1 MAFEIQGLNKSFGN
15 YQAVNNLNIKLEE
28 GNILGMLGRNG
39 AGKTTTIRMI
49 LDIIKPDS
57 GSILWNGRPLSKKEL
72 LIGYLPEERGL
83 YPKMNVVEQLV
94 FLARLEG
101 IPSKIAK
108 KQALN
113 WLERLEMT
121 PYVKKKTEELSKGN
135 QQKVQ
140 LISCLIHDPDFIIL
154 DEPFSGLDPVNA
166 EMLKDVVKDLIKK
179 RKTIIFCSHQMDSVE
194 TFCEEICIMKNG
206 IKVLSGSLSEIK
218 KSYGYRY
225 LDVQS
230 DEDLEPVL
238 AQKDYRYK
246 RNNQGYSIKLT
257 KDQAPLK
264 LIQEIDQLYGVRSL
278 YLREPSL
285 HQIFIEKT
293 GAKI

>member
-15 YQAVNNLNIKLEE
+15 YQAVSNLNIKLEE

-101 IPSKIAK
+101 VPSKIAK

-121 PYVKKKTEELSKGN
+121 PYIKKKTEELSKGN

-230 DEDLEPVL
+230 DTDLEPVL
-238 AQKDYRYK
+238 AQKDYIYK
-246 RNNQGYSIKLT
+246 RNNRGYSIKLT

-264 LIQEIDQLYGVRSL
+264 LLQEIEQLYGVRSL
-278 YLREPSL
+278 SLREPSL

-293 GAKI
+293 GA

>member
-1 MAFEIQGLNKSFGN
+1 MSFEIQGLNKSFGS

-57 GSILWNGRPLSKKEL
+57 GSILWNERPFSKKEL

-94 FLARLEG
+94 FLAKLEG
-101 IPSKIAK
+101 VPSKIAK

-121 PYVKKKTEELSKGN
+121 PYIKKKTEELSKGN

-206 IKVLSGSLSEIK
+206 IKVLSGSLSDIK

-225 LDVQS
+225 LDIQS
-230 DEDLEPVL
+230 DEDLDPIL
-238 AQKDYRYK
+238 DKKDYIYERK
-246 RNNQGYSIKLT
+246 NQGYSIKLT

-264 LIQEIDQLYGVRSL
+264 LIQEIERLYGVRSL
-278 YLREPSL
+278 SLREPSL

-293 GAKI
+293 GA

>member
-1 MAFEIQGLNKSFGN
+1 MTFEIQQLNKSFGQ
-15 YQAVNNLNIKLEE
+15 YHAVNNLNIKLEE
-28 GNILGMLGRNG
+28 GHILGMLGRNG

-57 GSILWNGRPLSKKEL
+57 GSILWQGRPFSKKEL
-72 LIGYLPEERGL
+72 TIGYLPEERGL
-83 YPKMNVVEQLV
+83 YPKMNVLEQLIY
-94 FLARLEG
+94 LARLEG
-101 IPSKIAK
+101 VPTKIAK
-108 KQALN
+108 QQALN
-113 WLERLEMT
+113 WIERLDMT
-121 PYVKKKTEELSKGN
+121 TTIKKKTEELSKGN
-135 QQKVQ
+135 QQKIQ
-140 LISCLIHDPDFIIL
+140 LISCLLHDPDFIIL

-194 TFCEEICIMKNG
+194 TFCEQICMMKNG

-225 LDVQS
+225 LDIQS
-230 DEDLEPVL
+230 DENLETVL
-238 AQKDYRYK
+238 KERGISFEKQNKTF
-246 RNNQGYSIKLT
+246 SIKL
-257 KDQAPLK
+257 KNDQTPLD
-264 LIQEIDQLYGVRSL
+264 LIQEVEKSYGLRSV

-293 GAKI
+293 GA

>member
-1 MAFEIQGLNKSFGN
+1 MTFEIQQLNKSFGQ

-28 GNILGMLGRNG
+28 GHILGMLGRNG

-57 GSILWNGRPLSKKEL
+57 GSILWQGRPFSKKEL
-72 LIGYLPEERGL
+72 TIGYLPEERGL
-83 YPKMNVVEQLV
+83 YPKMNVLEQLIY
-94 FLARLEG
+94 LARLEG
-101 IPSKIAK
+101 VPSKIAK
-108 KQALN
+108 QQALN
-113 WLERLEMT
+113 WIERLDMT
-121 PYVKKKTEELSKGN
+121 TTIKKKTEELSKGN
-135 QQKVQ
+135 QQKIQ
-140 LISCLIHDPDFIIL
+140 LISCLLHDPDFIIL

-166 EMLKDVVKDLIKK
+166 EMLKEVVKDLIKK

-194 TFCEEICIMKNG
+194 TFCEQICMMKNG

-225 LDVQS
+225 LDIQS
-230 DEDLEPVL
+230 DENLEPIL
-238 AQKDYRYK
+238 KQRGISFEKENRK
-246 RNNQGYSIKLT
+246 FSIKL
-257 KDQAPLK
+257 KNDQTPLD
-264 LIQEIDQLYGVRSL
+264 LIQEVEQSYGLRSV

-293 GAKI
+293 GA

>member
-15 YQAVNNLNIKLEE
+15 YQAVSNLNIKLEE

-101 IPSKIAK
+101 VPSKIAK
-108 KQALN
+108 RQALN

-121 PYVKKKTEELSKGN
+121 PYIKKKTEELSKGN

-230 DEDLEPVL
+230 DTDLEPVL
-238 AQKDYRYK
+238 AQKDYIYK
-246 RNNQGYSIKLT
+246 RNNRGYSIKLT

-264 LIQEIDQLYGVRSL
+264 LLQEIEQLYGVRSL
-278 YLREPSL
+278 SLREPSL

-293 GAKI
+293 GA